1 MNKIVDFIKGL
12 FEDSEKEPCIGRFSL
27 FLGMLLTVITGVW
40 DIDTIGDL
48 TAWEAIVRTSP
59 GLIGL
64 VAYIFTRLAE
74 MKEWVSDLTKNLIK
88 GKKQC

>member
-1 MNKIVDFIKGL
+1 MKKFIKEL
-12 FEDSEKEPCIGRFSL
+12 FIDDSGEACIGRFSL

-40 DIDTIGDL
+40 GIDTIGDL

-74 MKEWVSDLTKNLIK
+74 MKEWVSDLTKNLTK
-88 GKKQC
+88 GKK

>member
-1 MNKIVDFIKGL
+1 MKKFIKEL
-12 FEDSEKEPCIGRFSL
+12 FIDDSGEACIGRFSL

-40 DIDTIGDL
+40 GIDTIGDL

-74 MKEWVSDLTKNLIK
+74 MKEWVSDLTKNLTK
-88 GKKQC
+88 EKK